1 MNRTEITTVV
11 IRCLSEVLKTELP
24 DVTEQTRLFEDL
36 HLDSTI
42 SLELLMAVEDAVGVE
57 FDMEELNMDNFRT
70 VGTLALCLAALIS
83 RRPDAI
89 TLPQL

>member
-70 VGTLALCLAALIS
+70 VGTLTDAVLAAAEVAV
-83 RRPDAI
+83 P
-89 TLPQL
+89 